1 MTIKNNKLG
10 YISLALAAIFLVG
23 CGSSSSGTPKNS
35 GTGSIDLADY
45 FPTADT
51 SKTFTT
57 VDGNTTEFQS
67 GSYDE
72 TITVK
77 TNDNNRTVTTVD
89 EDGDSVV
96 VTITDKNIT
105 TVGGSDT
112 YSSFRHMNIGDTVYS
127 LKDSE
132 ISDIKQSGIDFAKVT
147 RTVDLECTI
156 DKKLEKFVKGEHKYT
171 GDILKIKCIDNGKVI
186 IAINPA
192 LMAIAPEK
200 FKDINGTHDN
210 YDMFDV
216 YVKKDIGEVATIDD
230 DCILY
235 SDTIK
240 YQDDRK
246 SECVEKR
253 HNYDYY
259 LEK

>member
-45 FPTADT
+45 FPKVDI

-57 VDGNTTEFQS
+57 
-67 GSYDE
+67 
-72 TITVK
+72 
-77 TNDNNRTVTTVD
+77 
-89 EDGDSVV
+89 
-96 VTITDKNIT
+96 
-105 TVGGSDT
+105 
-112 YSSFRHMNIGDTVYS
+112 
-127 LKDSE
+127 
-132 ISDIKQSGIDFAKVT
+132 
-147 RTVDLECTI
+147 
-156 DKKLEKFVKGEHKYT
+156 
-171 GDILKIKCIDNGKVI
+171 
-186 IAINPA
+186 
-192 LMAIAPEK
+192 
-200 FKDINGTHDN
+200 
-210 YDMFDV
+210 
-216 YVKKDIGEVATIDD
+216 GEVATIDD